1 MNFLKK
7 EKQKMQ
13 NGAKVQELNSCVF
26 RKRET
31 KTEIVNME
39 RELDVASFSSFT
51 GFIKVG
57 NHNELKSDK
66 AKKSIHP
73 SCLIVL

>member
-39 RELDVASFSSFT
+39 GELDVASFS
-51 GFIKVG
+51 IIYWIC
-57 NHNELKSDK
+57 KSWE
-66 AKKSIHP
+66 S
-73 SCLIVL
+73 